1 MPVEPAVAQKVQG
14 AKRPED
20 LFGPKGNSEGRRT
33 YLKLAKVLH
42 PDAGGDPD
50 LFAAMEALWAK
61 WQRPESHFTLST
73 RRHTYQVTSSAWK
86 GTVANLY
93 HGTNEDGMPV
103 VIKMVRDP
111 RNNDLMEREAKA
123 LKALHP
129 KDETD
134 RFYYFSPVLLETFKT
149 REKATGKERRV
160 NVLKPTA
167 EDVLGTE
174 GRWYSLEEVHQAY
187 PTLSPRAA
195 AWMWRRLLYFASR
208 THEVG
213 VVHGAITPDNVLVH
227 PEKHGLMLVGWT
239 YSSMEGQTIPA
250 IVKRWKDLYPPE
262 VMEKKTPD
270 TSTDIYMICKLMEWL
285 MRDPPRGMRSFIR
298 GCALDV
304 MALRPQSPDK
314 LHRELDDLLGRMWG
328 PRTFVPFSMPDPK
341 VSV

>member
-1 MPVEPAVAQKVQG
+1 MVDTALVQEVLG

-20 LFGPKGNSEGRRT
+20 LFGPRGDPAGSKAHLR
-33 YLKLAKVLH
+33 LAKALH
-42 PDAGGDPD
+42 PDSGGDKD
-50 LFAAMEALWAK
+50 LFAAMEALWTK
-61 WQRPESHFTLST
+61 WNRPENTFTLHT
-73 RRHTYQVTSSAWK
+73 RRHTYEVTTSAWR

-93 HGTNEDGMPV
+93 HGTDEDDNPV
-103 VIKMVRDP
+103 LIKMVRDP

-129 KDETD
+129 KDEPD

-160 NVLKPTA
+160 NVIKPTA

-195 AWMWRRLLYFASR
+195 AWMWRRLLHFASR
-208 THEVG
+208 MHEVG
-213 VVHGAITPDNVLVH
+213 VVHGAITPDNVLIH

-239 YSSMEGQTIPA
+239 YSSVEGTPIPA
-250 IVKRWKDLYPPE
+250 IVKRWRDLYPPE
-262 VMEKKTPD
+262 VTERKVAD
-270 TSTDIYMICKLMEWL
+270 TSTDIYMISKLMGWL
-285 MRDPPRGMRSFIR
+285 MKDPPRGMRSFIR
-298 GCALDV
+298 GCAIDV
-304 MALRPQSPDK
+304 MALRPQEPAK
-314 LHRELDDLLGRMWG
+314 LHRELDELLEQMWG
-328 PRTFVPFSMPDPK
+328 KRTFTPFSMSGTK